1 VTVPPPPPIG
11 ERTVTD
17 ATPPVPD
24 ADTWRRWGLD
34 PGWSRQLE
42 VASHEGGTHRWH
54 VLDTGVLDHDPDAPV
69 VLCVH
74 GNPTWGYAWA
84 SFLRRLH
91 PTYRVV
97 AVDQLGMGY
106 SDRTAPRRY
115 VDRVRDLDDVIV
127 ALELGRRSPLVVA
140 AHDWGGAI
148 AMGWAVQDPRQ
159 VAGMI
164 LCNTGIAVPEGRSAP
179 GIIRLAASPWLLDVV
194 CRGTPTFVEGTV
206 RLSGRRIT
214 KIDREAFRAPYRSA
228 PARAA
233 IADFVGDI
241 PLHEG
246 HPSESAIA
254 EVAERLQSVKA
265 PVLLAWGARDPVFDD
280 DFAADLAG
288 RFPNSTTHRFAGA
301 NHLVMAEAD
310 VAAVAETWLGDLFDG
325 RLSGSSAPT
334 SADADEPDPVAAPTA
349 AADIRPLWAAIDE
362 RRRDPAEAFVDEAT
376 GDSVSFAELARRVDA
391 VAGELRRRGLEPGDH
406 VAMLTPPGVDLVAAV
421 YGVWRAGGVT
431 VIADRGLGLRGLGRA
446 VRSARPRFVIGPRQA
461 RLAASVLRWAPH
473 ATQLDI
479 GELVTSQATTI
490 PPAPTG
496 DDPAAVLFTSGA
508 TGPAKG
514 VRYLHAQL
522 AAQRDA
528 LASTYA
534 ITSDDRLVAA
544 FAPFALYGPALG
556 IPTALPDVDVT
567 KPGELT
573 ADALDA
579 ACERIGATLAF
590 ASPAALANVTATAR
604 PGAPHAGLA
613 RLRVVFSAGAPVP
626 SETLRAMAALAPA
639 ASLHTPY
646 GMTEVLPVA
655 DIALDGIEQAEA
667 DDPRGGVCVGRPV
680 VGAEVRIAA
689 LGFDPEEMPAE
700 LESGATGEILVR
712 APWVSD
718 GYLGLWATQRAARP
732 GPVGDWHRSGDVGH
746 IDAAGRL
753 WVEGRAVHVIHAT
766 DGPITSVPV
775 ERAVE
780 RTLGL
785 ARVAAVG
792 VGPIGR
798 QQLVVV
804 IEDAGAAEGLAD
816 AELTSSVRRAV
827 SEPVASVLTVPQ
839 LPVDIRHNAKIDRT
853 AVGAWASDVLAGRRR
868 RSLSRRG

>member
-1 VTVPPPPPIG
+1 MTLPPPAVG
-11 ERTVTD
+11 ERAVTD

-34 PGWSRQLE
+34 PAWSRRLE
-42 VASHEGGTHRWH
+42 VASHEGGIHHWH
-54 VLDTGVLDHDPDAPV
+54 LLDTGIPEHDSDAPV

-84 SFLRRLH
+84 NFLRRLH

-106 SDRTAPRRY
+106 SERTPPRRY
-115 VDRVRDLDDVIV
+115 ADRVRDLDDVLV
-127 ALELGRRSPLVVA
+127 ALNLGRHSPLVVA

-179 GIIRLAASPWLLDVV
+179 GIIRLAASPWLLDAA
-194 CRGTPTFVEGTV
+194 CRATPLFVEGTV

-228 PARAA
+228 PARSA

-241 PLHEG
+241 PLYQG

-254 EVAERLQSVKA
+254 EVADRLASIKA

-310 VAAVAETWLGDLFDG
+310 VADVATTWLSELFEGRLARPSAGASTDDTDEPAAASSVAGDL
-325 RLSGSSAPT
+325 
-334 SADADEPDPVAAPTA
+334 
-349 AADIRPLWAAIDE
+349 RPLWASIDE
-362 RRRDPAEAFVDEAT
+362 RRDDPTEAFVDEAT
-376 GDSVSFAELARRVDA
+376 GDAVSFAELARRVDA
-391 VAGELRRRGLEPGDH
+391 VAGELRRRGLQPGDH
-406 VAMLTPPGVDLVAAV
+406 VAMLTPPGVDLVSAV

-431 VIADRGLGLRGLGRA
+431 IIADRGLGLRGLGRA
-446 VRSARPRFVIGPRQA
+446 VRSARPRYVIGPRQS
-461 RLAASVLRWAPH
+461 RLAAAVLRWAPH
-473 ATQLDI
+473 ATRIDI
-479 GELVTSQATTI
+479 DELVAADAG
-490 PPAPTG
+490 PLPAQPAG
-496 DDPAAVLFTSGA
+496 DDLAAVLFTSGA

-534 ITSDDRLVAA
+534 ITADDRLVAA

-590 ASPAALANVTATAR
+590 ASPAALANVTSTAR
-604 PGAPHAGLA
+604 PAVLHRGLA

-626 SETLRAMAALAPA
+626 SETLRVMAELAPG

-680 VGAEVRIAA
+680 AGAEVRIAP
-689 LGFDPEEMPAE
+689 LGFDPEAMPDE
-700 LESGATGEILVR
+700 LDPGRTGEILVR

-746 IDAAGRL
+746 LDADGRL
-753 WVEGRAVHVIHAT
+753 WVEGRAVHVIHAA

-775 ERAVE
+775 ERIVE

-785 ARVAAVG
+785 TRVAAVG
-792 VGPIGR
+792 VGPAGG

-804 IEDAGAAEGLAD
+804 VEDAAATEGPAD
-816 AELTSSVRRAV
+816 AELTALVRQAV
-827 SEPVASVLTVPQ
+827 SEPVASVLTVPR

-853 AVGAWASDVLAGRRR
+853 AVASWAADLLAGRRTR
-868 RSLSRRG
+868 PLSRRR